1 MTTTPTKEEMKAFA
15 ADIEQIVAETDYN
28 YIEAIVE
35 YCNTTGM
42 EIEVAS
48 SLVNNNLRSKIEN
61 YAQDLNLL
69 PKSARLP
76 F

>member
-48 SLVNNNLRSKIEN
+48 SLVNNNLKSKIEN
-61 YAQDLNLL
+61 DAQDLNLL

>member
-1 MTTTPTKEEMKAFA
+1 MPTRDEMKSFA
-15 ADIEQIVAETDYN
+15 KEIENLVATTDLN

-35 YCNTTGM
+35 YCNRTGM

-48 SLVNNNLRSKIEN
+48 TLINNNLKSKIEN
-61 YAQDLNLL
+61 DAQDLNLL

-76 F
+76 I

>member
-1 MTTTPTKEEMKAFA
+1 MPTKDEMKAFA
-15 ADIEQIVAETDYN
+15 ADIEKIVAETDYN

-35 YCNTTGM
+35 YCNETGM

-48 SLVNNNLRSKIEN
+48 SLVNNNLKSKIEN
-61 YAQDLNLL
+61 VAQDLNLL

-76 F
+76 I

>member
-61 YAQDLNLL
+61 DAQDLNLL

>member
-1 MTTTPTKEEMKAFA
+1 MTPTPTKEEMKAFA
-15 ADIEQIVAETDYN
+15 ADIEKIVAETDYN

-48 SLVNNNLRSKIEN
+48 LLVNNNLKSKIEN
-61 YAQDLNLL
+61 DAQDLNLL

-76 F
+76 I

>member
-1 MTTTPTKEEMKAFA
+1 MPTKEEMKAFA
-15 ADIEQIVAETDYN
+15 ADIEKIVAETDYN

-35 YCNTTGM
+35 YCNATGM

-48 SLVNNNLRSKIEN
+48 LLVNNNLKSKIEN
-61 YAQDLNLL
+61 DAQDLNLL

-76 F
+76 I

>member
-1 MTTTPTKEEMKAFA
+1 MMPTKEEMKAFA
-15 ADIEQIVAETDYN
+15 ADIEKIVAETDYN

-48 SLVNNNLRSKIEN
+48 LLVNNNLKSKIEN
-61 YAQDLNLL
+61 DAQDLNLL

-76 F
+76 I

>member
-1 MTTTPTKEEMKAFA
+1 MTPTPTKEEMKAFA
-15 ADIEQIVAETDYN
+15 SDIEKIVAETDYN

-48 SLVNNNLRSKIEN
+48 LLVNNNLKSKIEN
-61 YAQDLNLL
+61 VAQDLNLL

-76 F
+76 I